1 MKKSDLQKII
11 KEAIAEVKQEN
22 LNENPAL
29 MGLARVAASSAGAAA
44 GEKLVDKYLED
55 DEDPND
61 EHSDKFQQEN
71 EINEEDAMIQRGKN
85 VYDAIVKNR
94 LQNLFKTL
102 TRGTEFPSK
111 YNPKD
116 SDMQVKL
123 NKFAVDYKRA
133 GGDLK
138 MDVTI

>member
-1 MKKSDLQKII
+1 MKKSELK
-11 KEAIAEVKQEN
+11 
-22 LNENPAL
+22 
-29 MGLARVAASSAGAAA
+29 
-44 GEKLVDKYLED
+44 KLVKESI
-55 DEDPND
+55 E
-61 EHSDKFQQEN
+61 
-71 EINEEDAMIQRGKN
+71 EIREEEAMIQRGKN
-85 VYDAIVKNR
+85 VYNAIVKNK

-133 GGDLK
+133 GGDLNLGF
-138 MDVTI
+138 TT

>member
-29 MGLARVAASSAGAAA
+29 MGLARAAATAAGAAA

-61 EHSDKFQQEN
+61 KYSN
-71 EINEEDAMIQRGKN
+71 EIKEEDAMIQRGKN

-138 MDVTI
+138 MGVTI

>member
-1 MKKSDLQKII
+1 MKKSELQKLI
-11 KEAIAEVKQEN
+11 KEAIAEIKQGN

-29 MGLARVAASSAGAAA
+29 MGLTRVAAASAGAAA

-61 EHSDKFQQEN
+61 KYSN
-71 EINEEDAMIQRGKN
+71 EIKEEDAMIQRGKN
-85 VYDAIVKNR
+85 VYDAIVKNG

-138 MDVTI
+138 MNVTI

>member
-1 MKKSDLQKII
+1 MKKSELQKLI
-11 KEAIAEVKQEN
+11 KEAIAEIKQEN

-29 MGLARVAASSAGAAA
+29 MSLGKVAARAAGAAVGA
-44 GEKLVDKYLED
+44 KFADKYLED

-61 EHSDKFQQEN
+61 KYSN
-71 EINEEDAMIQRGKN
+71 EIKEEDAMIQRGKN
-85 VYDAIVKNR
+85 VYDAIVKNG

>member
-1 MKKSDLQKII
+1 MKKSDLKILV
-11 KEAIAEVKQEN
+11 KEAIAEIKEEAMVK
-22 LNENPAL
+22 
-29 MGLARVAASSAGAAA
+29 R
-44 GEKLVDKYLED
+44 GE
-55 DEDPND
+55 
-61 EHSDKFQQEN
+61 
-71 EINEEDAMIQRGKN
+71 N
-85 VYDAIVKNR
+85 VYNAIVRNK

-133 GGDLK
+133 GGDLN
-138 MDVTI
+138 VGITI

>member
-1 MKKSDLQKII
+1 MKKSELQKLV
-11 KEAIAEVKQEN
+11 KEAIE
-22 LNENPAL
+22 
-29 MGLARVAASSAGAAA
+29 
-44 GEKLVDKYLED
+44 
-55 DEDPND
+55 
-61 EHSDKFQQEN
+61 
-71 EINEEDAMIQRGKN
+71 EIREEEAMIQRGKK
-85 VYDAIVKNR
+85 VYDAIVKNK

-123 NKFAVDYKRA
+123 NKFAVDYERA

-138 MDVTI
+138 IGVTI

>member
-1 MKKSDLQKII
+1 MMLLLKI
-11 KEAIAEVKQEN
+11 N
-22 LNENPAL
+22 
-29 MGLARVAASSAGAAA
+29 
-44 GEKLVDKYLED
+44 
-55 DEDPND
+55 
-61 EHSDKFQQEN
+61 
-71 EINEEDAMIQRGKN
+71 
-85 VYDAIVKNR
+85 
-94 LQNLFKTL
+94 FKTFKTM
-102 TRGTEFPSK
+102 TRGAEFPSK

>member
-1 MKKSDLQKII
+1 MKKSELQKLI
-11 KEAIAEVKQEN
+11 KEAIAEIKQEN

-29 MGLARVAASSAGAAA
+29 MGLARVAATAAGTAA

-61 EHSDKFQQEN
+61 KYSN
-71 EINEEDAMIQRGKN
+71 EIKEEDAMIQRGKN

-138 MDVTI
+138 MGVTI

>member
-1 MKKSDLQKII
+1 MKKSELQKLI
-11 KEAIAEVKQEN
+11 KEAIAEIKQEN

-29 MGLARVAASSAGAAA
+29 MALGRAAA
-44 GEKLVDKYLED
+44 TAAGTAVGSKFADKYLED

-61 EHSDKFQQEN
+61 EHSN
-71 EINEEDAMIQRGKN
+71 EIKEEDAMIQRGKN
-85 VYDAIVKNR
+85 VYDAIVKNG

-138 MDVTI
+138 MGVTI

>member
-29 MGLARVAASSAGAAA
+29 MGLARVAAASAGAAA

-61 EHSDKFQQEN
+61 KYSN
-71 EINEEDAMIQRGKN
+71 EIKEEDAMIQRGKN

>member
-1 MKKSDLQKII
+1 MKKSELQKLI
-11 KEAIAEVKQEN
+11 KEAIAEIKQEN

-29 MGLARVAASSAGAAA
+29 MGLARAAATAAGVAA

-61 EHSDKFQQEN
+61 EYSN
-71 EINEEDAMIQRGKN
+71 EIKEEDAMIQRGKN
-85 VYDAIVKNR
+85 VYDAIVKNG

>member
-1 MKKSDLQKII
+1 MKKSELQKLV

-29 MGLARVAASSAGAAA
+29 MALGRAAATAAGAAA

-61 EHSDKFQQEN
+61 EHSN
-71 EINEEDAMIQRGKN
+71 EIKEEDAMIQRGKN

>member
-1 MKKSDLQKII
+1 MKKSDLKILV
-11 KEAIAEVKQEN
+11 KEAIAEIK
-22 LNENPAL
+22 
-29 MGLARVAASSAGAAA
+29 
-44 GEKLVDKYLED
+44 
-55 DEDPND
+55 
-61 EHSDKFQQEN
+61 
-71 EINEEDAMIQRGKN
+71 EEAMVQRGKN
-85 VYDAIVKNR
+85 VYNAIVKNK

-111 YNPKD
+111 YNPED

-133 GGDLK
+133 GGDLR

>member
-1 MKKSDLQKII
+1 MKKSELKKLVKESI
-11 KEAIAEVKQEN
+11 KEIREEEAIV
-22 LNENPAL
+22 
-29 MGLARVAASSAGAAA
+29 
-44 GEKLVDKYLED
+44 
-55 DEDPND
+55 
-61 EHSDKFQQEN
+61 
-71 EINEEDAMIQRGKN
+71 QRGKN
-85 VYDAIVKNR
+85 VYDAIVKNK

-116 SDMQVKL
+116 GDMQVKL

-138 MDVTI
+138 MDANI

>member
-29 MGLARVAASSAGAAA
+29 MGLARAAATAAGAAA

-61 EHSDKFQQEN
+61 EHSN
-71 EINEEDAMIQRGKN
+71 EIKEEDAMIQRGKN
-85 VYDAIVKNR
+85 VYNAIIKNN

>member
-1 MKKSDLQKII
+1 MKKSDLKILV
-11 KEAIAEVKQEN
+11 KEAIAEIK
-22 LNENPAL
+22 
-29 MGLARVAASSAGAAA
+29 
-44 GEKLVDKYLED
+44 
-55 DEDPND
+55 
-61 EHSDKFQQEN
+61 
-71 EINEEDAMIQRGKN
+71 EEAMVQRGKN
-85 VYDAIVKNR
+85 VYNAIVKNK

-133 GGDLK
+133 GGDLNLGFTK
-138 MDVTI
+138 

>member
-1 MKKSDLQKII
+1 MKKSELQKLI
-11 KEAIAEVKQEN
+11 KEAIAEIKQEN

-29 MGLARVAASSAGAAA
+29 MGLARAAATAAGAAA

-61 EHSDKFQQEN
+61 KYSN
-71 EINEEDAMIQRGKN
+71 EIKEEDAMIQRGKN

-102 TRGTEFPSK
+102 TRGAEFPSK

-138 MDVTI
+138 MDVSI

>member
-1 MKKSDLQKII
+1 MKKSDLK
-11 KEAIAEVKQEN
+11 
-22 LNENPAL
+22 
-29 MGLARVAASSAGAAA
+29 
-44 GEKLVDKYLED
+44 KLVKESI
-55 DEDPND
+55 E
-61 EHSDKFQQEN
+61 
-71 EINEEDAMIQRGKN
+71 EIREEEAMIQRGKN
-85 VYDAIVKNR
+85 VYNAIIKNK

-133 GGDLK
+133 GGDLNLGF
-138 MDVTI
+138 TT

>member
-1 MKKSDLQKII
+1 MKKSELQKLI
-11 KEAIAEVKQEN
+11 KEAIAEIKQEN

-29 MGLARVAASSAGAAA
+29 MGLARVAAASAGAAA

-61 EHSDKFQQEN
+61 EYSN
-71 EINEEDAMIQRGKN
+71 EIKEEDAMIQRGKN
-85 VYDAIVKNR
+85 VYDAIVKNG

>member
-29 MGLARVAASSAGAAA
+29 MALGRAAATAAGAAA

-61 EHSDKFQQEN
+61 EYSDALQQE
-71 EINEEDAMIQRGKN
+71 GKLG
-85 VYDAIVKNR
+85 R
-94 LQNLFKTL
+94 FL
-102 TRGTEFPSK
+102 
-111 YNPKD
+111 
-116 SDMQVKL
+116 
-123 NKFAVDYKRA
+123 
-133 GGDLK
+133 GGAAFVAALLD
-138 MDVTI
+138 DVA

>member
-11 KEAIAEVKQEN
+11 KEAIAEIKQEN

-29 MGLARVAASSAGAAA
+29 MGLARVAATAAGTAA

-61 EHSDKFQQEN
+61 KYSN
-71 EINEEDAMIQRGKN
+71 EINEEEAMVQRGKN
-85 VYDAIVKNR
+85 VYNAIVKNK

-102 TRGTEFPSK
+102 TRGAEFPSK

-133 GGDLK
+133 GGDLNLG
-138 MDVTI
+138 VSI

>member
-29 MGLARVAASSAGAAA
+29 MGLARAAATAAGAAA

-61 EHSDKFQQEN
+61 EYSN
-71 EINEEDAMIQRGKN
+71 EIKEEDAMIQRGKK
-85 VYDAIVKNR
+85 VYDAIVKNK
-94 LQNLFKTL
+94 LQNLFKTM
-102 TRGTEFPSK
+102 TRGAEFPSN

-138 MDVTI
+138 MGVTI

>member
-29 MGLARVAASSAGAAA
+29 MGLARAAATAAGAAA

-61 EHSDKFQQEN
+61 KYSN
-71 EINEEDAMIQRGKN
+71 EIKEEDAMIQRGKK
-85 VYDAIVKNR
+85 VYDAIVKNK
-94 LQNLFKTL
+94 LQNLFKTM
-102 TRGTEFPSK
+102 TRGAEFPSN

-138 MDVTI
+138 MGVTI

>member
-29 MGLARVAASSAGAAA
+29 MGLARAAATAAGAAA

-61 EHSDKFQQEN
+61 KYSN
-71 EINEEDAMIQRGKN
+71 EIKEEDAMIQRGKK
-85 VYDAIVKNR
+85 VYDAIVKNK
-94 LQNLFKTL
+94 LQNLFKTM
-102 TRGTEFPSK
+102 TRGAEFPSK

-138 MDVTI
+138 MGVTI